1 LGSVGGVI
9 LLAAAVALVVLI
21 KLHKKAK
28 AARYKSFFNY
38 SFELLSLTDY

>member
-21 KLHKKAK
+21 KLHMKAK
-28 AARYKSFFNY
+28 AARYKSFYLTILLNY
-38 SFELLSLTDY
+38 FL